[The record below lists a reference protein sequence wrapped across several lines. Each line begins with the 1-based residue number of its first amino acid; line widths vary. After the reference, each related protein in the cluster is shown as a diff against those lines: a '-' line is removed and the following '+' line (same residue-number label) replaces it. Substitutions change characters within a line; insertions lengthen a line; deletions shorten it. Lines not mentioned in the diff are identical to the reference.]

1 MLRRCNHDMPM
12 SVEARRRSK
21 AAGEALRPKADALP
35 VCSVP
40 GCGRPT
46 EARQG
51 NGFSPFLCRYH
62 REHRSRHGSPLTR
75 SYTAAELRP
84 YLKAAESIVKACA
97 AEQYV
102 DWSLTTI
109 ASLLASAGPVR
120 RVVDLGRLSPETKA
134 KASLAMLRE
143 RNVPPERILAVT
155 LAVLAA
161 IAEDPFG
168 PGGDR
173 VLFRRVQIAKAL
185 RRRASGTHVVYEGT
199 GVRLDRYPR
208 SSGRVLERLGEVVEG
223 ACEFAI
229 DRHVAAV
236 LDLKKARYGDLKPPE
251 KASFAR
257 SRHGNERVPPA
268 PPLPESSRS
277 SSPGVASESTETAD
291 RIAEEVRRDFAERG
305 FEAFKGGF

>member
-1 MLRRCNHDMPM
+1 MPAD
-12 SVEARRRSK
+12 SRNLK
-21 AAGEALRPKADALP
+21 AAAEASRPKADTLQ
-35 VCSVP
+35 VCTVP
-40 GCGRPT
+40 GCGRAP

-62 REHRSRHGSPLTR
+62 REHRSRHGSPLKR

-84 YLKAAESIVKACA
+84 YLKAAESVVKANA
-97 AEQYV
+97 AEQYIG
-102 DWSLTTI
+102 WSLSSI

-120 RVVDLGRLSPETKA
+120 RVVDLGRLPLDIKA
-134 KASLAMLRE
+134 RASLAMLRE

-161 IAEDPFG
+161 ISEDPFG

-199 GVRLDRYPR
+199 GVRWDRYPR
-208 SSGRVLERLGEVVEG
+208 SSGRVLERLGAVVET
-223 ACEFAI
+223 ACEFAV
-229 DRHVAAV
+229 DRHLAAV

-251 KASFAR
+251 RATFAR
-257 SRHGNERVPPA
+257 SRHGNERVPPP
-268 PPLPESSRS
+268 PPLPASSRA
-277 SSPGVASESTETAD
+277 PPPEPSETSEKAD
-291 RIAEEVRRDFAERG
+291 RIAEEIRRDFAERG
-305 FEAFKGGF
+305 FEAFKGGL

>member
-1 MLRRCNHDMPM
+1 MNEICTI
-12 SVEARRRSK
+12 
-21 AAGEALRPKADALP
+21 
-35 VCSVP
+35 P
-40 GCGRPT
+40 GCGRST

-62 REHRSRHGSPLTR
+62 REHRSRHGSPLKR

-84 YLKAAESIVKACA
+84 YLKAAEAIVKANVT
-97 AEQYV
+97 EQYLG
-102 DWSLTTI
+102 WSLASI

-143 RNVPPERILAVT
+143 RSVPPERILAVT

-199 GVRLDRYPR
+199 GVRWDRYPR
-208 SSGRVLERLGEVVEG
+208 SSGRVLERLGAVVEA
-223 ACEFAI
+223 ACEFTI
-229 DRHVAAV
+229 DHHLASV
-236 LDLKKARYGDLKPPE
+236 LDLKKARYGNLKAPE
-251 KASFAR
+251 RATIAK
-257 SRHGNERVPPA
+257 SRHGNARVPVP
-268 PPLPESSRS
+268 PPLPVSP
-277 SSPGVASESTETAD
+277 SSPKPPETSEAAD

>member
-1 MLRRCNHDMPM
+1 L
-12 SVEARRRSK
+12 K
-21 AAGEALRPKADALP
+21 
-35 VCSVP
+35 
-40 GCGRPT
+40 
-46 EARQG
+46 
-51 NGFSPFLCRYH
+51 
-62 REHRSRHGSPLTR
+62 R
-75 SYTAAELRP
+75 SYAAAELRP
-84 YLKAAESIVKACA
+84 YLKAAESIVKANA
-97 AEQYV
+97 TELYLG
-102 DWSLTTI
+102 WSLSSI

-143 RNVPPERILAVT
+143 RSVPPERILAVT

-199 GVRLDRYPR
+199 GVRWDRYPR
-208 SSGRVLERLGEVVEG
+208 SSGRVLERLGAMVEA

-229 DRHVAAV
+229 DHHLAAV
-236 LDLKKARYGDLKPPE
+236 LDLKKARYGDLEAPE
-251 KASFAR
+251 RATVAK
-257 SRHGNERVPPA
+257 SRHGNARVPVP
-268 PPLPESSRS
+268 PPLPAGSRHA
-277 SSPGVASESTETAD
+277 PIAPSETSAAE
-291 RIAEEVRRDFAERG
+291 RIADEVRKDFAERG

>member
-1 MLRRCNHDMPM
+1 MPDDSLRRPTAA
-12 SVEARRRSK
+12 SEAK
-21 AAGEALRPKADALP
+21 RPKPDALA
-35 VCSVP
+35 VCTIP

-62 REHRSRHGSPLTR
+62 REHRSRHGSPLKR

-84 YLKAAESIVKACA
+84 YLRAAESVVKANA
-97 AEQYV
+97 AEQYIR
-102 DWSLTTI
+102 WSLASI
-109 ASLLASAGPVR
+109 SSLLASAGPVR
-120 RVVDLGRLSPETKA
+120 RVVDLGKLSPETKA

-161 IAEDPFG
+161 ITEDPFG

-199 GVRLDRYPR
+199 GIRWDRYPR
-208 SSGRVLERLGEVVEG
+208 SSGRVLEHLGAVVEA

-229 DRHVAAV
+229 DRHVAVV
-236 LDLKKARYGDLKPPE
+236 LDLKKGRYGDLKPAE
-251 KASFAR
+251 RAIVAK
-257 SRHGNERVPPA
+257 SRHGNELVPPP
-268 PPLPESSRS
+268 PPLPVS
-277 SSPGVASESTETAD
+277 SSLPSEPPATSEEAE
-291 RIAEEVRRDFAERG
+291 RIAEEIRRDFAERG

>member
-1 MLRRCNHDMPM
+1 MAARTLNSRSSDVRRQMTD
-12 SVEARRRSK
+12 RS
-21 AAGEALRPKADALP
+21 EDAP
-35 VCSVP
+35 NSCSVP
-40 GCGRPT
+40 GCGRAP

-62 REHRSRHGSPLTR
+62 REHRSRHGSPLKR

-84 YLKAAESIVKACA
+84 YLKAAESVVKANA
-97 AEQYV
+97 AEQYIG
-102 DWSLTTI
+102 WSL
-109 ASLLASAGPVR
+109 ASVSSLLASAGPVR

-143 RNVPPERILAVT
+143 RSVPPERILAVT

-199 GVRLDRYPR
+199 GIRWDRYPR
-208 SSGRVLERLGEVVEG
+208 SSGRVLERLGAVVEA

-236 LDLKKARYGDLKPPE
+236 LDLKKARYGDLKPP
-251 KASFAR
+251 ARATFAK
-257 SRHGNERVPPA
+257 SRHGNELVPPP
-268 PPLPESSRS
+268 PPLPV
-277 SSPGVASESTETAD
+277 SSPPSIERPETSEEAE
-291 RIAEEVRRDFAERG
+291 RIAEEIRRDFTERG